1 MALGGSG
8 PLGLNESEAHK
19 IPLIQFF
26 SSLRSLDA
34 SSVDVIIELGVAS
47 QVIAKTLVVPS
58 LLSWLVDVYPI
69 FNDVNPYNGHVN
81 PYY

>member
-8 PLGLNESEAHK
+8 PLGLNESEAH
-19 IPLIQFF
+19 
-26 SSLRSLDA
+26 RSLDA

-47 QVIAKTLVVPS
+47 QVIAETLVVPS

-69 FNDVNPYNGHVN
+69 FNDVNPYNGHIN